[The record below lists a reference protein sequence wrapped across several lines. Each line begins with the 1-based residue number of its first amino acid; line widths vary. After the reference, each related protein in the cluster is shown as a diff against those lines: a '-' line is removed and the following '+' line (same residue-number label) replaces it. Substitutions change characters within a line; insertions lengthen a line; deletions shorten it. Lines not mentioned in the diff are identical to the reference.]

1 VRKYSVFVIVL
12 MFPFLLFGETKKS
25 NVLDILHA
33 RMLSDSAGKRIDSLG
48 TAKNMDGACSLSEEA
63 KNEAGILLSCGVLAF
78 QRAVEKE
85 YGKADSLYDRLM
97 VVLRGT
103 DLSESRKKEY
113 VWRIADMLAFAYM
126 ETGNYTGALKYY
138 RIALDNYSPA
148 FGDTLYEA
156 YVYNRMGMAHHR
168 AGEYDRAEEYYRK
181 ALKVA
186 GKGEMAARI
195 YNNLGMLY
203 YDRINYSKAL
213 EYLRKAEK
221 VLKESVGDRAKQL
234 AYVYGNM
241 ADVYEAKGDSTKAKE
256 YREKARRIG
265 QR

>member
-1 VRKYSVFVIVL
+1 
-12 MFPFLLFGETKKS
+12 MFPLLLAGETGKG

-33 RMLSDSAGKRIDSLG
+33 RMLSDSAGERINDLG
-48 TAKNMDGACSLSEEA
+48 SARKMQEACSLSEEV

-78 QRAVEKE
+78 QRAAEKE
-85 YGKADSLYDRLM
+85 YGEADSLYNRVLK
-97 VVLRGT
+97 VLRGT
-103 DLSESRKKEY
+103 DLSEERKKEY
-113 VWRIADMLAFAYM
+113 VWRISDMLAFAHL

-138 RIALDNYSPA
+138 RIALDNFSPV

-156 YVYNRMGMAHHR
+156 YAYNRMGMAYHR

-181 ALKVA
+181 ALKAA
-186 GKGEMAARI
+186 GKGEMVARI

-213 EYLRKAEK
+213 EYLRKAER
-221 VLKESVGDRAKQL
+221 VLKESVGDKAKQL

-265 QR
+265 QQ